1 LVAAAELTSA
11 PLSLAASAMIV
22 LRFAVG
28 FITFVLALSLKTA
41 SEPAWVYGIV
51 LVAGVLGGLAGTVI
65 GPLVRRR
72 VPEEALLTASLAVPG
87 ALCLLAAAQDRRTS
101 AILVSLA
108 VGVAATVA
116 RQAFDSTAQRLAP
129 DAEMGRAFA
138 RFETWFQLAWVAGA
152 VGPVLVRPS
161 GFVGLLVVGVVLGVG
176 ALAYLIARR
185 ALRSEQLLPADP
197 DPSDPVGS
205 LVALAHLLHVQGAP
219 GLAVL
224 TAAEAVR
231 VAGTRRPPG
240 NDALPA
246 ELAAVWLHV
255 THGGIPSDADVARA
269 VGLAE
274 QARDAGDHGAGPATP
289 PEAEDP
295 RR

>member
-1 LVAAAELTSA
+1 
-11 PLSLAASAMIV
+11 
-22 LRFAVG
+22 
-28 FITFVLALSLKTA
+28 
-41 SEPAWVYGIV
+41 
-51 LVAGVLGGLAGTVI
+51 
-65 GPLVRRR
+65 
-72 VPEEALLTASLAVPG
+72 LTASLAVPG

-101 AILVSLA
+101 AILVSFA

-161 GFVGLLVVGVVLGVG
+161 GFVGLLVVGAVLGVG
-176 ALAYLIARR
+176 AFVYLIARR

-197 DPSDPVGS
+197 GPADPVGA
-205 LVALAHLLHVQGAP
+205 LVALAHLLRLQGAP

-231 VAGTRRPPG
+231 VAGTRRPSG
-240 NDALPA
+240 GDALPA
-246 ELAAVWLHV
+246 ELGAVWLHV
-255 THGGIPSDADVARA
+255 TRGGVPSDADVALA

-274 QARDAGDHGAGPATP
+274 QARDADDHGGGPATP
-289 PEAEDP
+289 AEGGEP

>member
-1 LVAAAELTSA
+1 
-11 PLSLAASAMIV
+11 M
-22 LRFAVG
+22 
-28 FITFVLALSLKTA
+28 
-41 SEPAWVYGIV
+41 
-51 LVAGVLGGLAGTVI
+51 
-65 GPLVRRR
+65 
-72 VPEEALLTASLAVPG
+72 PEEALLTASLAVPG

-205 LVALAHLLHVQGAP
+205 LVALAHLLHLQGAP
-219 GLAVL
+219 GLAVF

-231 VAGTRRPPG
+231 VAGTRRPSG

-255 THGGIPSDADVARA
+255 THGGVPSDADVARA

-274 QARDAGDHGAGPATP
+274 QARDAGDHVAGPATP
-289 PEAEDP
+289 PEGEDP